1 MTAAAPRP
9 VSPTAGF
16 EAALGDREF
25 ERLQRLIEQE
35 AGIHLGPA
43 KRALVV
49 GRLGKRLR
57 DLGLASFRQ
66 YCELV
71 ERDPAERVQMLD
83 RISTNETHFFREPR
97 HFELLQRELL
107 PRWEREA
114 GEGLRPRRL
123 KVWSAACSTG
133 EEPFTLAM
141 VLLRAFPPGSGWELD
156 ILASDISTRVLRRA
170 EDATWPVDKADEIP
184 EADLKRFMLRGVGP
198 QEGVMRASPEL
209 RDIIRFAR
217 INLMEEPA
225 GLGAMDLVFCRNVL
239 IYFSRA
245 LQLEVVRR
253 LADVLSPDGYLFLG
267 HSESLPARE
276 LSLEQIAP
284 TVYRRRPSGQPQVH
298 RP

>member
-9 VSPTAGF
+9 ASTTSGL

-71 ERDPAERVQMLD
+71 EQDPAERVQMLD

-114 GEGLRPRRL
+114 AEGRRPRTI

-156 ILASDISTRVLRRA
+156 ILASDLSTRVLRRA
-170 EDATWPVDKADEIP
+170 EEATWPVDKAGEIP

-198 QEGVMRASPEL
+198 QEGMMRAGPEL
-209 RDIIRFAR
+209 RAIVRFAR

-239 IYFSRA
+239 IYFEAPTKHAVVSR
-245 LQLEVVRR
+245 LLEH
-253 LADVLSPDGYLFLG
+253 LAPDGYLFLG
-267 HSESLPARE
+267 HAESLAGSPLR
-276 LSLEQIAP
+276 LHCVSP
-284 TVYRRRPSGQPQVH
+284 SVYRREPRAPKGGE
-298 RP
+298 R